1 MGELKPRVLICD
13 GHGSHV
19 TGNFIEH
26 CMNNNI
32 KLLILPPHSSHFTQP
47 LDISIFDPLKK
58 YISQE
63 LSKLI
68 NAKVNTVQKMEW
80 LCAYVGA
87 RRSAFSS
94 QNINSSWSGA
104 GLNPFQ
110 PRKVIRR
117 VHDYSKSESA
127 TTPPPTSNPF
137 DNALIGSPV
146 DISVF
151 QAANSILN
159 QLITNKQ
166 PLDTPVRNYVRR
178 LTQRSER
185 LYAEAVILQK
195 EKTNLEG
202 VVVARRNAENGKHG
216 VLKGRHSIATENIL
230 EQVRAEEANTQAKR
244 KKSARRGTITVL
256 DQINVITSNRDD
268 IDEDVDSIETAD

>member
-1 MGELKPRVLICD
+1 MNIKWIPDNIPHGWHVTASTNGWTSNDHGEDWLRALFEPKTRQKAGEKPRVLVCD

-19 TGNFIEH
+19 TGDFIEH

-47 LDISIFDPLKK
+47 LDISIFGPFKK
-58 YISQE
+58 YMSQE
-63 LSKLI
+63 LSKLV
-68 NAKVNTVQKMEW
+68 NAKVNMVQKMEW
-80 LCAYVGA
+80 LRAYVGA

-117 VHDYSKSESA
+117 VHDYSKSESV

-137 DNALIGSPV
+137 DNALISSPV
-146 DISVF
+146 NISVF

-159 QLITNKQ
+159 ELITNK
-166 PLDTPVRNYVRR
+166 
-178 LTQRSER
+178 
-185 LYAEAVILQK
+185 
-195 EKTNLEG
+195 
-202 VVVARRNAENGKHG
+202 
-216 VLKGRHSIATENIL
+216 
-230 EQVRAEEANTQAKR
+230 
-244 KKSARRGTITVL
+244 
-256 DQINVITSNRDD
+256 
-268 IDEDVDSIETAD
+268 